1 MFLTGEYPGD
11 GRPKPVVFPDPAV
24 AAVRGDRVALLP
36 LLTLIE
42 LKLASGISAAH
53 RLKDLADVLELV
65 RILDLPEETV
75 EDLHPYVRE
84 KYREI
89 WRAAQEAERE

>member
-1 MFLTGEYPGD
+1 M
-11 GRPKPVVFPDPAV
+11 
-24 AAVRGDRVALLP
+24 
-36 LLTLIE
+36 E
-42 LKLASGISAAH
+42 LKLASGISAPH

-65 RILDLPEETV
+65 RILGLPEEAA